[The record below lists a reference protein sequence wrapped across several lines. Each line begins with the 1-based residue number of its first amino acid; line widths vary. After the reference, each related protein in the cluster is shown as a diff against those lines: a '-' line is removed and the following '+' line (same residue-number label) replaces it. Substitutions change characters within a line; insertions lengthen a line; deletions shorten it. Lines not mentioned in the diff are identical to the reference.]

1 MDENKWG
8 FTGVPISG
16 LISPY
21 LELVGAHLVVSLTKE
36 KKGKQEILKSKID
49 PTKRV
54 VDTCEPW
61 KKPLLLSIILVG

>member
-1 MDENKWG
+1 MG

-16 LISPY
+16 LILPY
-21 LELVGAHLVVSLTKE
+21 LELVGEHLVVSLTKE
-36 KKGKQEILKSKID
+36 NGKQEILKSNID